1 MNKLNTNSLFDIQV
15 FVLLYESLNA
25 TAVSQVLGVPTSK
38 ISRSLKSIRHSL
50 DAPLFI
56 RKQQGFERSSFA
68 DDIYPKMKKIVQLA
82 KKCEQIDLNQAIVRK
97 RELIIACPPT
107 LSLNLLR
114 HLQKRSSKE
123 NENYV
128 FHIKP
133 CNSNVGELLKQQR
146 VDIAVTYSA
155 YNTEQ
160 LFSTLIVKSDAYVM
174 VARQGHPLL
183 TATEPLSLIDILD
196 YPYISF
202 AGNELDDVTDPLECY
217 ALDTNSGLNV
227 VAKVCLLA
235 DLMLQLEHSNA
246 IALLC
251 YQDAIEFL
259 CQRGEIAALALDDV
273 LCDLINQRSGQYH
286 HYITQTRKS
295 GSIPNWL
302 NDEIQG
308 YINSNMTLPVGGG
321 NEKTE

>member
-25 TAVSQVLGVPTSK
+25 TIVSQVLGVPASK
-38 ISRSLKSIRHSL
+38 VSRSLKSIRHSL

-82 KKCEQIDLNQAIVRK
+82 KKCAEIDIDQDKARK

-114 HLQKRSSKE
+114 HLQKRASAE
-123 NENYV
+123 NEDYV
-128 FHIKP
+128 FHIKS
-133 CNSNVGELLKQQR
+133 CNSNIGELLKQQR

-160 LFSTLIVKSDAYVM
+160 LSSTLIVKSDAYVM
-174 VARQGHPLL
+174 VARHGHPLL
-183 TATEPLSLIDILD
+183 TANQPLLLSDIIDH
-196 YPYISF
+196 PYISF
-202 AGNELDDVTDPLECY
+202 AGNEQEDITDPLECY
-217 ALDTNSGLNV
+217 ALDTNSDLNV

-251 YQDAIEFL
+251 YKDAIEFL
-259 CQRGEIAALALDDV
+259 CQRGDIAALELDYSI
-273 LCDLINQRSGQYH
+273 CKLINQRSGHYH

-295 GSIPNWL
+295 SLIPTWL
-302 NDEIQG
+302 SHEIQT
-308 YINSNMTLPVGGG
+308 YIKGNMTLPAGG
-321 NEKTE
+321 

>member
-15 FVLLYESLNA
+15 FVLLYELLNA

-82 KKCEQIDLNQAIVRK
+82 KKCEEIDLNQGKSRK

-114 HLQKRSSKE
+114 HLQKRASEE

-160 LFSTLIVKSDAYVM
+160 LSSTLIVRSDAYVM
-174 VARQGHPLL
+174 VARLGHPLF
-183 TATEPLSLIDILD
+183 TASQPLSLSDILD

-217 ALDTNSGLNV
+217 ALDTKSGLNV

-251 YQDAIEFL
+251 YKDAIDFL
-259 CQRGEIAALALDDV
+259 CQRGDIGALGLEDAT
-273 LCDLINQRSGQYH
+273 CKLINQRSGQYH

-295 GSIPNWL
+295 ASIPNWL
-302 NDEIQG
+302 NHEIED
-308 YINSNMTLPVGGG
+308 YIKSNMTLPAGGG
-321 NEKTE
+321 YEKTE